1 MFTYEKK
8 HRALQLYEQTHSVT
22 ETIRILGYPECVL
35 SQSQILQERHD
46 FGQAVSSFISSF
58 SGIRPTSP
66 SGKRKTEKSRKPHGK

>member
-22 ETIRILGYPECVL
+22 E
-35 SQSQILQERHD
+35 QERHD

-66 SGKRKTEKSRKPHGK
+66 IGKGKTEKSRKPHGK